1 MSPTASEFVWEPPA
15 LSELVRWALP
25 AQKNTLDA
33 WIVRALALL
42 ARQQVVT
49 VAGLEHVRAAHD
61 PFILAINHSTR
72 TESLLVPA
80 LLVLHRGGRLIHF
93 FADWNYRLIPG
104 IGLIYR
110 RAQTITVTRKSAKPT
125 FLNVLKPFYAM
136 PPTALERARRHLGN
150 GHSIGI
156 FPEGTVNRDPER
168 LLPGRRGAA
177 YLSLATRAP
186 IIPVGI
192 RFPGTAGRI
201 DDHARMEVSIG
212 APMAAPRIDHR
223 RLSIEDLRR
232 WHAVVMAEIGRL
244 SGKHHP
250 PLAYRPRR
258 PISEAEFE

>member
-15 LSELVRWALP
+15 LAQLLRWALP
-25 AQKNTLDA
+25 GQKNTLDA

-42 ARQQVVT
+42 ARQQVVA

-110 RAQTITVTRKSAKPT
+110 RAQTITVTRKSAKPA
-125 FLNVLKPFYAM
+125 FLNVLKPFYAA
-136 PPTALERARRHLGN
+136 PPTALERARRHLAN

-156 FPEGTVNRDPER
+156 FPEGTVNRDPQW

-186 IIPVGI
+186 IVPVGI
-192 RFPGTAGRI
+192 RFPGAAGRI
-201 DDHARMEVSIG
+201 GDRAHMEVTIG
-212 APMAAPRIDHR
+212 APMMPPRIHCR
-223 RLSIEDLRR
+223 RPSFEELRR
-232 WHAVVMAEIGRL
+232 WHGAVMGEIGRL
-244 SGKHHP
+244 SGKHHSSLACELRP
-250 PLAYRPRR
+250 PV
-258 PISEAEFE
+258 SEAELE